1 MNMKHGKKLSPSK
14 LHAVM
19 IYLKPVD
26 ADRLTRFAKNN
37 NASKS
42 QIAREGI
49 EMRMDLNP
57 NQFNAGFNEGLNA
70 VIEVINKDPLFG
82 FRFPSGQ
89 TGSAYVINLFQHLF
103 RKIDE

>member
-1 MNMKHGKKLSPSK
+1 MKTGKKIYPSK

-26 ADRLTRFAKNN
+26 ADRLTRFAKEN

-49 EMRMDLNP
+49 DMRMDVNQ
-57 NQFNAGFNEGLNA
+57 NQFNAGFNEGLNT
-70 VIEVINKDPLFG
+70 VIEAINKDPLFG

-89 TGSAYVINLFQHLF
+89 TGSAYVINLFEHLI
-103 RKIDE
+103 RKRDE